1 MNFIVKMFIVISI
14 SFAIQ
19 LKFKRT
25 FAESISVSVMT
36 VIMALY
42 AFTLFLPLTYS
53 GYVVAGMAAVAF
65 AYCVVSL
72 TGNLRMAKGGGKI

>member
-19 LKFKRT
+19 LKFKRA

-53 GYVVAGMAAVAF
+53 GYVVAGMAVVALV
-65 AYCVVSL
+65 YCVVSL
-72 TGNLRMAKGGGKI
+72 TRNLRMEKGGG